1 MTTLSARID
10 ATLDGVRLLD
20 HPFYRRWTA
29 GTLSIDEL
37 REYAAQYRS
46 IERSQP
52 RWLAGIA
59 AALEPGNAR
68 DSVQRVLDDEL
79 SDESSHA
86 DLFDRFAT
94 SIGAPD
100 AVSPSE
106 ATSALLRTL
115 DALVDESPVAGLGG
129 LLAYELQSSAVSTE
143 KALGLRRH
151 FNLDGD
157 ATAFWDTHAELDQR
171 HSVWLQDAVAAS
183 GMPEERAVAAA
194 GAAASAWWAFL
205 DEREAASA

>member
-10 ATLDGVRLLD
+10 ATLDGQRLLA
-20 HPFYRRWTA
+20 HPFYQRWIA
-29 GTLSIDEL
+29 GTLRIDEL

-59 AALEPGNAR
+59 GALEPGSAR
-68 DSVQRVLDDEL
+68 DSVQRVLDDEVG
-79 SDESSHA
+79 DDSSHA
-86 DLFDRFAT
+86 DLFDRFAS
-94 SIGAPD
+94 SIGAPES
-100 AVSPSE
+100 VPPSV
-106 ATSALLRTL
+106 ATSALLRTV

-129 LLAYELQSSAVSTE
+129 LLAYELQSSAVSKE

-151 FNLDGD
+151 FKLDGD
-157 ATAFWDTHAELDQR
+157 ATAFWDTHAELDRR
-171 HSVWLQDAVAAS
+171 HCAWLQDAVAAS
-183 GMPEERAVAAA
+183 GMSEERAVTAA